1 MMIFLV
7 LLLMLVECYHVV
19 SFKQY
24 PVTLS
29 PSFSSLFAFKPD
41 PLSRPY
47 DFFVEAKSPLKL
59 TPELQQKVDEKIGNE
74 LKKVNGNVLN
84 SVHVMLKV
92 HMYDV
97 TSSYFSRLF
106 FLLRL
111 TFSCLS

>member
-7 LLLMLVECYHVV
+7 LLLMLVECYLVV
-19 SFKQY
+19 SFKQF
-24 PVTLS
+24 PVTLFS
-29 PSFSSLFAFKPD
+29 SFSPLFAFKPD

-97 TSSYFSRLF
+97 TSSYFSRLY